1 MQRSYLTIAFFAP
14 ASSGYEPLRPS
25 IALSTALCAVFSSR
39 PETPVVPD
47 FHMKL
52 KKRPALVVHDIL
64 SNNWEMIPNDGR

>member
-1 MQRSYLTIAFFAP
+1 MQSSYLTIAFFAP
-14 ASSGYEPLRPS
+14 ASSGYEPLRLS

-64 SNNWEMIPNDGR
+64 SNNLEIMLNDRK